1 MSGLNVQKFTN
12 WILAQWKKFKKNYFK
27 KTKTKTK
34 HPLFVCL
41 FVFFLDKGEKK
52 KKTSHSSYY
61 EI

>member
-41 FVFFLDKGEKK
+41 FSF
-52 KKTSHSSYY
+52 
-61 EI
+61 